1 LRHVAPLRSVAALAL
16 LALSLSSC
24 GGGGSEGPGSPTGP
38 TAPSD
43 APPSS
48 VTFSIDTAAA
58 RHPIS
63 PYVYGA
69 NQVSWSGRSRGLRLA
84 RLGGNRWTAYN
95 WETNASN
102 AGSDYQNQ
110 NDDFLGGGYVPGE
123 AVRPYVAAAHAAGAS
138 AIVTVPI
145 AGYVSADK
153 SPGGDVNRTP
163 DYLATRFLESR
174 PAKGRGLAFPPDTG
188 DGVVYQDE
196 FVAWLESTFGYAR
209 GDATRTIFY
218 SLDNEPD
225 LWASTH
231 ARIRPTGKLTFA
243 EMADRTTTFASAIKS
258 VASGA
263 LVFGPV
269 SYGWQGFVALQD
281 APDRNGRDFLDFY
294 LDSMRDAEGRYH
306 RRLVDVLDLHWY
318 PEAKGG
324 GVRITENNNTADVAA
339 ARVQAPRSLW
349 DPAYSENSWISVDA
363 RVGAIRL
370 LPRMREKIAAHYPG
384 TRLAITEYN
393 YGGGSHVSGAIA
405 QADVLG
411 IFGREDVFAA
421 ALWDLSGGTAF
432 IDGAFAA
439 YCNYDGAGARF
450 GDTSVGAATSNHE
463 TTSVYASVD
472 AGREDR
478 VVLVVINKST
488 GNTTADILLTHGV
501 TLTRGQ
507 SWQVTAG
514 NPTPVAGPPPAPSGR
529 NAFRLEM
536 PASSVTTVAL
546 TP

>member
-1 LRHVAPLRSVAALAL
+1 MRPVTALAL
-16 LALSLSSC
+16 ALTLPSC
-24 GGGGSEGPGSPTGP
+24 GGGSSFGPTSPTGP
-38 TAPSD
+38 MSPSEAP
-43 APPSS
+43 ASS
-48 VTFSIDTAAA
+48 VTFTIDTGAS

-69 NQVSWSGRSRGLRLA
+69 NQVSWSGRSRGLKLT

-102 AGSDYQNQ
+102 AGADYQNQ
-110 NDDFLGGGYVPGE
+110 NDNFLGGGEIPGE

-138 AIVTVPI
+138 MIVTVPI

-163 DYLATRFLESR
+163 DYLAARFLESR
-174 PAKGRGLAFPPDTG
+174 PAKGRGLAYPPDTG

-209 GDATRTIFY
+209 VDATRTIFY

-231 ARIRPTGKLTFA
+231 ARIRPAGKVTFA
-243 EMADRTTTFASAIKS
+243 EMADRTIAFASAIKA
-258 VASGA
+258 VAPGA

-294 LDSMRDAEGRYH
+294 LDSMRDAEGRSR

-324 GVRITENNNTADVAA
+324 STRITGSESSAEVAA

-349 DPAYSENSWISVDA
+349 DPTYSENSWISIDA

-393 YGGGSHVSGAIA
+393 YGGGGHVSGAIA
-405 QADVLG
+405 QADALG
-411 IFGREDVFAA
+411 IFGREDLFAA
-421 ALWDLSGGTAF
+421 ALWDLGGSASF

-450 GDTSVGAATSNHE
+450 GDTSVGAATSNQE

-472 AGREDR
+472 AGRDDR
-478 VVLVVINKST
+478 VVLVAVNKST
-488 GNTTADILLTHGV
+488 GKTTADIVLTHPV
-501 TLTRGQ
+501 SLTRGQ
-507 SWQVTAG
+507 AFQITASS
-514 NPTPVAGPPPAPSGR
+514 PTPVAGPALPAGAR
-529 NAFRLEM
+529 NSFRLEM
-536 PASSVTTVAL
+536 PASSVTTVVL

>member
-1 LRHVAPLRSVAALAL
+1 LFGLARMRSITALAL
-16 LALSLSSC
+16 ALAPPSC
-24 GGGGSEGPGSPTGP
+24 GGGSSFGPSSPTGATSP
-38 TAPSD
+38 SEAP
-43 APPSS
+43 ASS
-48 VTFSIDTAAA
+48 VTFAIDTAAS
-58 RHPIS
+58 RHAIS

-102 AGSDYQNQ
+102 AGADYQNQ
-110 NDDFLGGGYVPGE
+110 NDGFLGGGEVPGE
-123 AVRPYVAAAHAAGAS
+123 AVRPGVAAAHAAGAS
-138 AIVTVPI
+138 MIVTVPI

-153 SPGGDVNRTP
+153 SPGGDVNRSP
-163 DYLATRFLESR
+163 DYLGTRFLESR
-174 PAKGRGLAFPPDTG
+174 PAKGRGFAYPPDTG

-231 ARIRPTGKLTFA
+231 ARVRPTGKVTFA
-243 EMADRTTTFASAIKS
+243 EMADRTTAFASAIKS
-258 VASGA
+258 VAPGA

-281 APDRNGRDFLDFY
+281 APDRGGRDFLDFY
-294 LDSMRDAEGRYH
+294 LDSMREAEGRYR

-324 GVRITENNNTADVAA
+324 SVRITGSDSSAEVAA

-349 DPAYSENSWISVDA
+349 DPTYSENSWISIDA

-393 YGGGSHVSGAIA
+393 YGGGGHISGAIA

-411 IFGREDVFAA
+411 IFGREDLFAA
-421 ALWDLSGGTAF
+421 ALWDLAGSTTF
-432 IDGAFAA
+432 VDGAFAA

-450 GDTSVGAATSNHE
+450 GDTSVGAATSNQE

-478 VVLVVINKST
+478 VVLVAVNKST
-488 GNTTADILLTHGV
+488 GKTTADIVLTHAV
-501 TLTRGQ
+501 SLTRGQ
-507 SWQVTAG
+507 VWQITASS
-514 NPTPVAGPPPAPSGR
+514 PTPVTGSPLVASAR
-529 NAFRLEM
+529 NSFRLEM